1 MILIGI
7 LIGFILGFP
16 IGFIK
21 WKGLKSDQSEYN
33 SEYNKKN

>member
-7 LIGFILGFP
+7 LIGFILGFQ

-21 WKGLKSDQSEYN
+21 C
-33 SEYNKKN
+33 KKKPEPVFEKY